1 MNTTRRIAVCGLLL
15 LAAVGMLVSCKRGA
29 DGAQTRQAAAPAALE
44 FWSTQTTGDGPRRM
58 NGVIERFNKDNPDIK
73 VNLTLIVNDAYKQ
86 KLAVAMNSGQTPD
99 TFLSW
104 SGGPMYEYAKNGT
117 IVDLTSYMNAGN
129 FKGKFLD
136 AAIAQVT
143 YEGKL
148 WGVPMSNVSVCTMFY
163 NKEIFARYNLQVPG
177 TIRELEAVCDTL
189 KKNGITP
196 FALANKTQWT
206 GSMYFM
212 FLATRRG
219 GVQPF
224 IKAVDGSGSFTDP
237 AFIYAGEKIQEW
249 VQKGYFN
256 TGFNGLDEDS
266 GQARQ
271 ILYRDEAAMHLM
283 GSWFNSTV
291 ITEKPE
297 YKNEKMG
304 IFKFPRDE
312 NGAGN
317 PDTVIGTVGDNFYH
331 VAASSKN
338 PDKTFELITHFV
350 DEEGTK
356 DILAAG
362 RIPPLKGITLED
374 PILAELFAQVES
386 APDMQLWYDQS
397 LSPEVADVHKVTSQ
411 EIFGL
416 TLSPQAAAQQLQ
428 DAQAAYLK
436 K

>member
-1 MNTTRRIAVCGLLL
+1 MANVAVCT
-15 LAAVGMLVSCKRGA
+15 V
-29 DGAQTRQAAAPAALE
+29 
-44 FWSTQTTGDGPRRM
+44 
-58 NGVIERFNKDNPDIK
+58 
-73 VNLTLIVNDAYKQ
+73 
-86 KLAVAMNSGQTPD
+86 
-99 TFLSW
+99 
-104 SGGPMYEYAKNGT
+104 
-117 IVDLTSYMNAGN
+117 
-129 FKGKFLD
+129 
-136 AAIAQVT
+136 
-143 YEGKL
+143 
-148 WGVPMSNVSVCTMFY
+148 FY
-163 NKEIFARYNLQVPG
+163 NKEIFARYNLQIPN
-177 TIRELEAVCDTL
+177 TIRELEAICDTL
-189 KKNGITP
+189 KQNGITP

-212 FLATRRG
+212 FFATRRG

-224 IKAVDGSGSFTDP
+224 ISAVDGSGSFTDP

-249 VQKGYFN
+249 VKKDYFN

-312 NGAGN
+312 DGVGN

-331 VAASSKN
+331 VAASSKY
-338 PDKTFELITHFV
+338 PDKTFELITHFI
-350 DEEGTK
+350 DEEGAA
-356 DILAAG
+356 DILADG
-362 RIPPLKGITLED
+362 RIPPLKGVVLED
-374 PILAELFAQVES
+374 PILAELFAQIES

-397 LSPEVADVHKVTSQ
+397 LSPEVSEVHKVTSQ

-436 K
+436 E

>member
-1 MNTTRRIAVCGLLL
+1 MNTIRKIAASGLLV
-15 LAAVGMLVSCKRGA
+15 LAAAMLVFCERGPA
-29 DGAQTRQAAAPAALE
+29 REAAASGPLE

-117 IVDLTSYMNAGN
+117 IVDLSPYMSAGN
-129 FKGKFLD
+129 FKSKFLD

-143 YEGKL
+143 YDGKL

-163 NKEIFARYNLQVPG
+163 NKEIFARYNLQVPT
-177 TIRELEAVCDTL
+177 TIRELEAICDTL
-189 KKNGITP
+189 KKNGIIP

-224 IKAVDGSGSFTDP
+224 IRAVDGSGSFTDS

-249 VQKGYFN
+249 VKKGYFN

-312 NGAGN
+312 DGQGN

-362 RIPPLKGITLED
+362 RIPPLKGITLKD

-397 LSPEVADVHKVTSQ
+397 LSPEVADVHKVTCQ

-416 TLSPQAAAQQLQ
+416 TLSPQAAARQLQ